1 MEQTLNPQPTT
12 TESLNLTQLRKNIFA
27 NGQLTADDVAT
38 LREALFSGEGMDR
51 RKADFLFE
59 VKDTVA
65 KEKQHPG
72 FKNLFIEAI
81 TSYLLEDEDSPG
93 EIEESEAKWLR
104 ARMQYKGEMDN
115 IDEQLLKNLRM
126 KSINFPDTLNYKS
139 KTAKFFEQ
147 TLYWSRYLSIL
158 AVVGS
163 IAAGIAIFIRS
174 SIIVVD
180 GMYQFCTTLSSTDE
194 HLIDEL
200 LAKFVESVDLYL
212 FAMVLIIFG
221 MGIYELFIN
230 KIDPVERKTDSRPT
244 WLQISSIDDLKSA
257 LGKVILM
264 VLIVSLFRH
273 SLTLKYSSVVEL
285 LELAVA
291 IVLVAVALYVA
302 HASPHGHEAKDKE

>member
-1 MEQTLNPQPTT
+1 MEPLTV
-12 TESLNLTQLRKNIFA
+12 NLTQLRKTIFA
-27 NGQLTADDVAT
+27 NGNIDAEDVRK
-38 LREALFSGEGMDR
+38 LREAMFSDEGMDR

-65 KEKQHPG
+65 KEKQHAT

-93 EIEESEAKWLR
+93 EIEEGEAKWLR
-104 ARMQYKGEMDN
+104 ARIQYKGKMDS
-115 IDEQLLKNLRM
+115 IDELLLKNLRM
-126 KSINFPDTLNYKS
+126 KSINFPQTLNYKS
-139 KTAKFFEQ
+139 ATAKFFEQ

-163 IAAGIAIFIRS
+163 IAAGVAIFIRS
-174 SIIVVD
+174 SIIVCD
-180 GMYQFCTTLSSTDE
+180 GLYQFCTTLSSTDE
-194 HLIDEL
+194 HVIDQL

-244 WLQISSIDDLKSA
+244 WLRISSIDDLKSS

-273 SLTLKYSSVVEL
+273 SLTLKYESVVEL

-291 IVLVAVALYVA
+291 IVLVAAALYVA
-302 HASPHGHEAKDKE
+302 HASPHGHESKEKE

>member
-1 MEQTLNPQPTT
+1 MEPTQTIST
-12 TESLNLTQLRKNIFA
+12 NLPQLRKTIFA
-27 NGQLTADDVAT
+27 NGRIDAEDVT
-38 LREALFSGEGMDR
+38 KLREAMFSDEGMDR

-59 VKDTVA
+59 VKDTVSA
-65 KEKQHPG
+65 DKQHPN

-81 TSYLLEDEDSPG
+81 TSFLLEDEDSPG
-93 EIEESEAKWLR
+93 EIEEGEAKWLR
-104 ARMQYKGEMDN
+104 ARIQYKGQMDS
-115 IDEQLLKNLRM
+115 IDELLLKNLRM
-126 KSINFPDTLNYKS
+126 KSINFPQTLNYKS
-139 KTAKFFEQ
+139 TTAKFFEK

-174 SIIVVD
+174 SLIV
-180 GMYQFCTTLSSTDE
+180 GNGIYQFCTTIGSTEE
-194 HLIDEL
+194 HVIDEL

-230 KIDPVERKTDSRPT
+230 KIDPVEQKTDSRPT

-273 SLTLKYSSVVEL
+273 SLTLKYDSVVEL
-285 LELAVA
+285 LELAGA
-291 IVLVAVALYVA
+291 IVLVAGALYIA
-302 HASPHGHEAKDKE
+302 HASPHGHEPKEKE

>member
-1 MEQTLNPQPTT
+1 
-12 TESLNLTQLRKNIFA
+12 
-27 NGQLTADDVAT
+27 
-38 LREALFSGEGMDR
+38 
-51 RKADFLFE
+51 
-59 VKDTVA
+59 
-65 KEKQHPG
+65 
-72 FKNLFIEAI
+72 
-81 TSYLLEDEDSPG
+81 
-93 EIEESEAKWLR
+93 
-104 ARMQYKGEMDN
+104 
-115 IDEQLLKNLRM
+115 
-126 KSINFPDTLNYKS
+126 
-139 KTAKFFEQ
+139 
-147 TLYWSRYLSIL
+147 
-158 AVVGS
+158 
-163 IAAGIAIFIRS
+163 
-174 SIIVVD
+174 
-180 GMYQFCTTLSSTDE
+180 MYQFCTTLSSTDE